1 MKKNN
6 QHLVPADS
14 KHAHIILCLHLNKS
28 WVIWVIRFAQEF
40 SEGLYLLL
48 YSSHTGPYLTTPKLA
63 LQIDSITIQHL
74 INSPTVSFSSSITE
88 QPHHHPKNQT
98 FLPGLSSSVSGQ
110 SPGYTYKSDAI
121 QKQAANTRWLSFKTQ
136 TLFQSFLHQVPRPV
150 PRLLKLKIWGKPL
163 WPHLNP
169 GSWIWPITG
178 AFLWQ
183 SDCFDHWQQVNSYQ
197 TPVNYSAGRTLRRG
211 ISLFPPIF
219 SLANIAFND
228 NMCENVWHNLFLLRK
243 YPPSKQL
250 NNWKNC

>member
-1 MKKNN
+1 MLCTRVFGRIVSTFIFLPHRALPNN
-6 QHLVPADS
+6 SKIGTPNWLHHHPAS
-14 KHAHIILCLHLNKS
+14 YK
-28 WVIWVIRFAQEF
+28 F
-40 SEGLYLLL
+40 
-48 YSSHTGPYLTTPKLA
+48 
-63 LQIDSITIQHL
+63 
-74 INSPTVSFSSSITE
+74 INSHIFILDEE
-88 QPHHHPKNQT
+88 QAHHHPKNQT

-178 AFLWQ
+178 GFLWQ
-183 SDCFDHWQQVNSYQ
+183 SDCFDHWRQVNSYQ

-211 ISLFPPIF
+211 ISLFPPIC
-219 SLANIAFND
+219 SNIAFND
-228 NMCENVWHNLFLLRK
+228 NMCENVWHNLFC
-243 YPPSKQL
+243 YGNTPSKQL
-250 NNWKNC
+250 KNC